1 MGKSTL
7 IYHLLSHMSNRFD
20 LIISF
25 QGTAACSPEMMQLL
39 ETRYDPRFVFSE
51 WNQPLMDRLQSQQED
66 LKLKGIDRQVCVLVD
81 DIVMTGRDEDQL
93 AHLCLRGRHFNISVL
108 AASVSYTCLPKRS
121 RRSLDCLFLYSCP
134 MAGDCQILCQEYA
147 NRARMAR
154 YCLQNLPEYTC
165 LVMETLER
173 QQRLYHYKV
182 NLSPE
187 TESQT
192 PELHSGVQDKTL
204 GASETPERNQ
214 TASHLG
220 KNDEAS
226 HCIGDLETARSDE
239 EGEL

>member
-1 MGKSTL
+1 
-7 IYHLLSHMSNRFD
+7 
-20 LIISF
+20 
-25 QGTAACSPEMMQLL
+25 MMALL
-39 ETRYDPRFVFSE
+39 EQKYDPRFVFSE
-51 WNQPLMDRLQSQQED
+51 WNQPLMDRLQSQQEE
-66 LKLKGIDRQVCVLVD
+66 LKLKGINRQVCVLVD

-134 MAGDCQILCQEYA
+134 MAGDCAILCQEYA

-182 NLSPE
+182 QLSPQRDY
-187 TESQT
+187 QT
-192 PELHSGVQDKTL
+192 PESPP
-204 GASETPERNQ
+204 GAPDGTSAAAETPEHSQ
-214 TASHLG
+214 TACRPE
-220 KNDEAS
+220 KIDEAS
-226 HCIGDLETARSDE
+226 RCTEDLESGRSDE
-239 EGEL
+239 EAGS